1 MVDNEGKCI
10 MNNVFLYILT
20 VLIWGT
26 TWFAIKLQVDYAPS
40 EVSIFYRAFLAAI
53 CLVVLCR
60 INKLSLRF
68 KFIDHV
74 FLCGLG
80 LSMFSLQYIFV
91 YNATK
96 YIVSGVI
103 AAVFSGVSFLSILNN
118 YIFFR
123 VKPSFNVS
131 LGAFIGISG
140 LCVFFRDQI
149 IHVAQE
155 GIFLKGLVL
164 ASIGTLIF
172 SFGGSISK
180 RNHNAGLKIMPSM
193 AVGMSYGALAIFI
206 YTLSQSTSFV
216 LPSSV
221 TYWASL
227 LYLVIPGSIVG
238 FLCYLKLIKNI
249 GPELA
254 GYITVLYPIV
264 ALSVSSALE
273 GYHWS
278 ITHLLGLFLVIFGNI
293 LVIRKKPLSG
303 LFTKHNTKSNH
314 IMIVE

>member
-1 MVDNEGKCI
+1 

-40 EVSIFYRAFLAAI
+40 GVSIFYRAFLAAI
-53 CLVVLCR
+53 CLIILCK

-68 KFIDHV
+68 KLIDHV

-118 YIFFR
+118 YIFFGI
-123 VKPSFNVS
+123 KPKFNVS
-131 LGAFIGISG
+131 LGAFTGIAG
-140 LCVFFRDQI
+140 LCVFFSDQI
-149 IHVAQE
+149 TRASQN
-155 GIFLKGLVL
+155 GSFLKGLML

-172 SFGGSISK
+172 SFGSSISK
-180 RNHNAGLKIMPSM
+180 RNHNEGLKIIPSM
-193 AVGMSYGALAIFI
+193 AVGMSYGTLAIFI
-206 YTLSQSTSFV
+206 YMLSRSTHFV
-216 LPSSV
+216 FPSTP
-221 TYWASL
+221 TYWLSL
-227 LYLVIPGSIVG
+227 FYVVIPGSVVG

-254 GYITVLYPIV
+254 GYVAVLYPIV
-264 ALSVSSALE
+264 ALFVSSVFE
-273 GYHWS
+273 GYNWT
-278 ITHLLGLFLVIFGNI
+278 ITHLLGLFLVIIGNI
-293 LVIRKKPLSG
+293 LVIRKKPLSD
-303 LFTKHNTKSNH
+303 LFLKSKVTDNRVT
-314 IMIVE
+314 INE